1 MYITLIIVGQTDI
14 IALLLHRTHQFCR
27 ENLRIHELE
36 FEIIERR
43 SGYVLTTKTSSH
55 PEPLLSPLHLAIEF

>member
-1 MYITLIIVGQTDI
+1 MMNCIMYITLISVGQTDI
-14 IALLLHRTHQFCR
+14 IALLASYTSVLSD
-27 ENLRIHELE
+27 NLKIYELE

-55 PEPLLSPLHLAIEF
+55 C